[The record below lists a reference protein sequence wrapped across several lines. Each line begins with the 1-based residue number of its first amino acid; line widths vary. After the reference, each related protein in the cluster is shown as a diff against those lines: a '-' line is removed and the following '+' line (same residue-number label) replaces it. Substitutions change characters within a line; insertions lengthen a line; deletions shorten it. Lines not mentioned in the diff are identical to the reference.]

1 MKTCTKNDGF
11 CQVLLNGHHI
21 YIPIV
26 LETTHRYFLSKPR
39 KRFCIQETTKYRVPT
54 SKAETFF
61 FTAFERLLFKYFSEV
76 S

>member
-1 MKTCTKNDGF
+1 MKTCTKKDV
-11 CQVLLNGHHI
+11 CQVLLNGHI

-26 LETTHRYFLSKPR
+26 LEITNRYFLSKPR
-39 KRFCIQETTKYRVPT
+39 KRFCIQETTKYGVPT